1 MVMKKIW
8 NKWRKGSKIVK
19 SIVYNRKKF
28 RPAFRAL
35 EKMFRKNRKK
45 AGRR

>member
-1 MVMKKIW
+1 MVMKNIW
-8 NKWRKGSKIVK
+8 KKWRKGSKIVK
-19 SIVYNRKKF
+19 SVVYNRKKF
-28 RPAFRAL
+28 KPTFQAL

>member
-1 MVMKKIW
+1 MVMKNIW
-8 NKWRKGSKIVK
+8 KKWRKGSKIVK
-19 SIVYNRKKF
+19 SVVYNRKKF

-35 EKMFRKNRKK
+35 HKIFRKTKKK